1 MGKDDDLQHAY
12 AAGVLDSDGCI
23 TIKKR
28 REARQKKGS
37 RKTYYALFLVV
48 AQSGGGDDAPAV
60 IRFLHGRYGGSVQ
73 RRHDRRPDRQPMWH
87 WAVSTM
93 AAEKALRA
101 IYPFLIGKKDQARI
115 ALEYRERGM
124 GRGKEKMA
132 QMYYWE
138 LRETKTYRERV
149 SDNEQGVV

>member
-1 MGKDDDLQHAY
+1 
-12 AAGVLDSDGCI
+12 
-23 TIKKR
+23 
-28 REARQKKGS
+28 
-37 RKTYYALFLVV
+37 
-48 AQSGGGDDAPAV
+48 
-60 IRFLHGRYGGSVQ
+60 
-73 RRHDRRPDRQPMWH
+73 MWH